1 MVLFL
6 FVAFW
11 AAIYAIAGR
20 FDLSSRNID
29 VALFQIIAR
38 TQRLTSFIDYIARK
52 LRVFWTAFAYA
63 GIVAAFGAMALTT
76 VNFLFVGRMLFEKPT
91 EATGVQLVIPGV
103 TVPLLYSLVAIVTV
117 VVVHEFA
124 HGIIARLN
132 KIPVKS
138 VGRGVLAILPFAF
151 VEPEEEGMKAASPL
165 ARIQVLAAGSMANF
179 TTALIAL
186 GVIFLLVVPSLST
199 AGLSIAG
206 VEADSPAEGA
216 GLLEGMILQSITYDG
231 VKTAIESYDDFSAIM
246 DGTVPGAPMTLHTS
260 AGEYVIT
267 LAPHPT
273 RDVGYIGISTYDR
286 SVLSSF
292 NPVWA
297 FLYPPIVM
305 GIDAAVFPDAFS
317 SLGWFFINCLKYIFF
332 LNVGIGL
339 FNMLPIGPID
349 GGQIFREV
357 LKKFMGET
365 AAKSVSLVVSLVLA
379 VVIISSLVLPQIL

>member
-6 FVAFW
+6 FVAVW
-11 AAIYAIAGR
+11 AAIYIIAGR
-20 FDLSSRNID
+20 IDLHSRNID
-29 VALFQIIAR
+29 VALFQIIVR

-52 LRVFWTAFAYA
+52 MRVFWTAFAYV
-63 GIVAAFGAMALTT
+63 GIIAAFGAMILTT
-76 VNFLFVGRMLFEKPT
+76 VNFLFVGRMLFEKPA
-91 EATGVQLVIPGV
+91 EASGVQLVIPGV
-103 TVPLLYSLVAIVTV
+103 TVPLLYSLIAIVTV

-138 VGRGVLAILPFAF
+138 VGIGLLAILPFAF

-165 ARIQVLAAGSMANF
+165 ARIQVFAAGSMANF

-186 GVIFLLVVPSLST
+186 GVIFLLVVPSLSI

-216 GLLEGMILQSITYDG
+216 GLLEGMVLQSITHDG
-231 VKTAIESYDDFSAIM
+231 VKTTITSYDDFAGIM
-246 DGTVPGAPMTLHTS
+246 DDTASGEPMTLHTS
-260 AGEYVIT
+260 AGDYPLT
-267 LAPHPT
+267 LDSHPT

-292 NPVWA
+292 NPLWA

-305 GIDAAVFPDAFS
+305 GIDEAVFPDAFS
-317 SLGWFFINCLKYIFF
+317 SIGWFFINSLKYIFF

-357 LKKFMGET
+357 LKKFMGDKT
-365 AAKSVSLVVSLVLA
+365 AKSVSTVVSLVLA
-379 VVIISSLVLPQIL
+379 AVIISSLVLPQIL

>member
-1 MVLFL
+1 M
-6 FVAFW
+6 
-11 AAIYAIAGR
+11 
-20 FDLSSRNID
+20 DLSSRNID

-52 LRVFWTAFAYA
+52 LSAFWKAFAYA

-76 VNFLFVGRMLFEKPT
+76 VNFLFVGRMLFEKPS

-103 TVPLLYSLVAIVTV
+103 TVPLLYSLIAIVTV

-132 KIPVKS
+132 KIPIKS
-138 VGRGVLAILPFAF
+138 VGIGLLAVLPFAF

-179 TTALIAL
+179 TTALVAL
-186 GVIFLLVVPSLST
+186 GIIFLLVVPSLTT

-206 VEADSPAEGA
+206 VEADSPAEVA
-216 GLLEGMILQSITYDG
+216 GLQDGMIIRAITYG
-231 VKTAIESYDDFSAIM
+231 GTTTVIESYDDFSRLM
-246 DGTVPGAPMTLHTS
+246 DGTLPSTPLTLDTS
-260 AGEYVIT
+260 AGEYT
-267 LAPHPT
+267 LMLAEHPS

-292 NPVWA
+292 NPIWA

-317 SLGWFFINCLKYIFF
+317 SLGWFFIDCLKYIFF

-357 LKKFMGET
+357 LKKLFGEK
-365 AAKSVSLVVSLVLA
+365 AAKSISTVVSVALA
-379 VVIISSLVLPQIL
+379 VVIISSLVLPQVL